1 MEDKALSTIQL
12 CLSDCT
18 LQEILTETKAA
29 DAWAKLEKTYMQKT
43 VTNRL
48 RLKQRFHSLRM
59 TEGTPLKSHISEY
72 TALLNDMERIGIKT
86 DDEDKAMV
94 LLCSLPNSYKVF
106 KETILHSRDSLTFY
120 DVKNNLLIKS
130 DIDLDST
137 KAGSSH
143 QDVGLIVERG
153 RQKEKSHHINKSRS
167 RSKHRNLTC
176 NYCKKMGHIKAD
188 CFKLKNKQQASQKDV
203 STEEANVAESE
214 SEGDLLIVSNRNDK
228 FETHWVMDTWASQH
242 MTPKREWFATY
253 ETCDGGY
260 SQKSND

>member
-1 MEDKALSTIQL
+1 MSANWSKFDIEKFDGTSSFALWQIRMKAILTNMGVKAALTGRPKELEGADNDRKWEVMEDKALSTIQL

-106 KETILHSRDSLTFY
+106 KETILHSRDSLTFD

-143 QDVGLIVERG
+143 QDVGLFVERG

-188 CFKLKNKQQASQKDV
+188 CFKLKNKQ
-203 STEEANVAESE
+203 
-214 SEGDLLIVSNRNDK
+214 
-228 FETHWVMDTWASQH
+228 
-242 MTPKREWFATY
+242 
-253 ETCDGGY
+253 
-260 SQKSND
+260 